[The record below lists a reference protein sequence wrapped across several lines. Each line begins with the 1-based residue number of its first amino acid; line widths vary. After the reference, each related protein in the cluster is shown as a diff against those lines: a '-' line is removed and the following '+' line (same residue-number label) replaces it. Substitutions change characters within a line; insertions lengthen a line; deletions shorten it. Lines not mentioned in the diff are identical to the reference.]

1 METQKYEQKDMTGT
15 LWLEVQTKDGKDGPY
30 EVCTGSAK
38 IFGQEMWL
46 NGYPRE
52 TKTGKKLLSLSFKL
66 KNPKEP
72 LTPMDAAKLTDEP
85 PF

>member
-1 METQKYEQKDMTGT
+1 METQKYEVRDMTGT
-15 LWLEVQTKDGKDGPY
+15 LWMDVQTKDGKDGPY
-30 EVCTGSAK
+30 EVRTGSVK
-38 IFGQEMWL
+38 IFGKELWI
-46 NGYPRE
+46 NAYE
-52 TKTGKKLLSLSFKL
+52 KTTSSGKKLLSLSFKL